1 MKAGLNSNMAQLDL
15 SRFDAVLLDLDGTLV
30 DTLGDFVVA
39 LNRMLADLPPPFA
52 QAQVLAS
59 DVERMVGKGSEHLIR
74 AVLATVQP
82 GHDAVPSVADG
93 PASLDLN
100 ALYSLAWA
108 RYQHHYGAINGSFA
122 QVYPGV
128 RGGLQQLRSSGKRL
142 ACLTNKPTAFARA
155 LLKGKGLDEFFDVVY
170 GGDAFERRKP
180 DPMPL
185 LKACEALG
193 TLPQRTLMVGDSSN
207 DAQAARAA
215 GCPVWL
221 VRYGYN
227 HGEPIETVAADGYL
241 DALDQLLAAS

>member
-1 MKAGLNSNMAQLDL
+1 MTELDL
-15 SRFDAVLLDLDGTLV
+15 NRFDAVLLDLDGTLV

-52 QAQVLAS
+52 QAQARAS

-74 AVLATVQP
+74 SVLAKVQP
-82 GHDAVPSVADG
+82 GHDGGCSTADSAVSRDT
-93 PASLDLN
+93 D
-100 ALYSLAWA
+100 ALYPLAWE

-128 RGGLQQLRSSGKRL
+128 RVGLQRLRSSGKRL
-142 ACLTNKPTAFARA
+142 ACLTNKPTAFAQA

-193 TLPQRTLMVGDSSN
+193 TQPQRTLMIGDSSN